1 MNNGNSR
8 STAVGFHAMKY
19 ADYRSSGRETF
30 NTAVGSYALRG
41 STVSLDNTGQYNTAV
56 GDEALYS
63 NTSGSYNTASGSQSL
78 YSNSSGSNNTAI
90 GRVALYTNSS
100 GGLNTALG
108 YYALYENS
116 TGSGNTAIGPYAGQI
131 NSNVN
136 EGTFVGRSAYSNNN
150 DVTNVTAIGY
160 AARNTASYQIRIGN
174 SSITSIG
181 GYEPWSDVSDAGYK
195 SDVREEVAGLD
206 FILRLRPVTYHLDVH
221 KLAADLDEDLE
232 VTEDGT
238 LRQRVV
244 SAEEI
249 QARDKKSAIIY
260 TGLIAQEVEEAAKS
274 IGYDFSGV
282 DAPDNEKDHYG
293 LRYSTFVVPL
303 IKAVQEQQT
312 IIEEL
317 KKQNAEMLNRIEA
330 LEKN

>member
-1 MNNGNSR
+1 
-8 STAVGFHAMKY
+8 
-19 ADYRSSGRETF
+19 
-30 NTAVGSYALRG
+30 
-41 STVSLDNTGQYNTAV
+41 
-56 GDEALYS
+56 
-63 NTSGSYNTASGSQSL
+63 
-78 YSNSSGSNNTAI
+78 
-90 GRVALYTNSS
+90 
-100 GGLNTALG
+100 
-108 YYALYENS
+108 
-116 TGSGNTAIGPYAGQI
+116 
-131 NSNVN
+131 
-136 EGTFVGRSAYSNNN
+136 
-150 DVTNVTAIGY
+150 
-160 AARNTASYQIRIGN
+160 
-174 SSITSIG
+174 
-181 GYEPWSDVSDAGYK
+181 
-195 SDVREEVAGLD
+195 
-206 FILRLRPVTYHLDVH
+206 VTYHLDVH